1 MTSDSFPPTVSVAR
15 YLEYLK
21 ELIKNE
27 LGLDA
32 EISLTIHSWPST
44 NRIAQLVISDM
55 VEGSNNWTTK
65 NEIIDD
71 KGAFGSMSFTSAKK
85 GSNKYH
91 YSEIIIY
98 KSERQTKHRLGT
110 LPRSTKKYS
119 PIANALLEI
128 RKIVRSLY
136 GVDPRI
142 GVQAKVQKSRSLFS
156 TGFNEGI
163 TKETAKEILSAICK
177 GTNWKYVESTS
188 SFTESFELHG
198 TNIEIGIS
206 FDSQ

>member
-1 MTSDSFPPTVSVAR
+1 MTLDSFPPTVSVAR

-32 EISLTIHSWPST
+32 EISLKIHSWPST

-55 VEGSNNWTTK
+55 IEGSNNWTTK

-110 LPRSTKKYS
+110 LPRSTKKYN
-119 PIANALLEI
+119 PIANALVEI
-128 RKIVRSLY
+128 RKNVRSLY

-156 TGFNEGI
+156 TGFNESI
-163 TKETAKEILSAICK
+163 TKETAKEILCTICK
-177 GTNWKYVESTS
+177 GTNWKYTESTS
-188 SFTESFELHG
+188 RFTESLEVHG
-198 TNIEIGIS
+198 PNIEIGIS
-206 FDSQ
+206 FDI